1 MSEAITARAGR
12 LERLRPP
19 LSRLLLDVDVPAVDV
34 PGGAPAGASG
44 RARWLLLPL
53 DLTGEVEATQVTAY
67 SVEPASVT
75 GAVPEVVTVRGTPG
89 FHAVAVA
96 RGAHL
101 RLCGLPLRI
110 TGSPPGVSFTV
121 RAAWA
126 AALRFDDPSVP
137 LTYVPTG
144 LQGVVDWGSL
154 VPLKTWNSPGYAP
167 VPVQF
172 VHLVP
177 VPVTVSPS

>member
-19 LSRLLLDVDVPAVDV
+19 LSRLLLDVDVPAFV
-34 PGGAPAGASG
+34 PSGGVPAGASG

-53 DLTGEVEATQVTAY
+53 DLTGEVKATQATAY
-67 SVEPASVT
+67 AVEPASVT

-101 RLCGLPLRI
+101 RLRGLPLRV
-110 TGSPPGVSFTV
+110 TGPPPGVSFTV

-126 AALRFDDPSVP
+126 SALRFDEPSVP
-137 LTYVPTG
+137 VTDTPTG
-144 LQGVVDWGSL
+144 LRGAVDWDSL
-154 VPLKTWNSPGYAP
+154 VPLKAWSSPGYAP
-167 VPVQF
+167 VPVQL

-177 VPVTVSPS
+177 VLVTVSPS